1 LLDFSIIRYGRV
13 QLFHITA
20 FPLPK
25 HRTNLK
31 LLPYTRL
38 SAIANRDKSSLLAVS
53 SALRYSKDFVMVR
66 NHFKL
71 RKVLFSDAVQKTSLL
86 QQQKKRRRDK
96 KKLIQTLLF
105 RSFLKKKFLKKN

>member
-1 LLDFSIIRYGRV
+1 MVRYGHV

-38 SAIANRDKSSLLAVS
+38 SNIVNRDEDSLLTVS
-53 SALRYSKDFVMVR
+53 SALRFNKGAVMVR

-71 RKVLFSDAVQKTSLL
+71 RKVLFSDAVQKSLL
-86 QQQKKRRRDK
+86 FQEQKKQR
-96 KKLIQTLLF
+96 
-105 RSFLKKKFLKKN
+105 